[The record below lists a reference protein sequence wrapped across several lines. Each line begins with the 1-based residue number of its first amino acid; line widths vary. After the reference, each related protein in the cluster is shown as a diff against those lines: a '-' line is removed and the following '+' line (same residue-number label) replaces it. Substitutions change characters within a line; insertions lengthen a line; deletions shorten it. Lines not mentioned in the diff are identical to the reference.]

1 MITNSKITTSA
12 VYALHINA
20 LNKNN
25 EKRENSG
32 FKTKN
37 LREIIRA

>member
-1 MITNSKITTSA
+1 M
-12 VYALHINA
+12 YALYINSQ
-20 LNKNN
+20 NKNN

-32 FKTKN
+32 FKAKN